1 MDKGARPI
9 GLETD
14 SVLLKKGVNN
24 DECGLSALY
33 LGLEEEIKE
42 YLKQNFEVCR
52 FTSPKRNCNKA
63 GHCFASYGCTLS
75 MYDHLQT
82 DHVIPLVS
90 DLVATLL

>member
-1 MDKGARPI
+1 MRAI

-14 SVLLKKGVNN
+14 SVLLKQGVNN
-24 DECGLSALY
+24 DECGLSAFY
-33 LGLEEEIKE
+33 LGLEELKE
-42 YLKQNFEVCR
+42 YLKQNFEVCH
-52 FTSPKRNCNKA
+52 FTS
-63 GHCFASYGCTLS
+63 YGSTLS

>member
-33 LGLEEEIKE
+33 LGLEEIKE
-42 YLKQNFEVCR
+42 YLKQNFEVCHATMVVLM
-52 FTSPKRNCNKA
+52 TSA
-63 GHCFASYGCTLS
+63 YLHGLG
-75 MYDHLQT
+75 MT
-82 DHVIPLVS
+82 DDGLPGS
-90 DLVATLL
+90 T